1 MRVSCLVLLPFLFC
15 CAVAVLDSY
24 LALEGLEANVANDRD
39 SIIENYFN
47 AGYKYWEILA
57 FLLLYHG
64 INISLRQLKR
74 ILNTKGL
81 RRRKHPSDLQD
92 VINVIEREIQGSGSC
107 IGYRAMWQ
115 RLRTD
120 HKLVV
125 SQNTVRQALKL
136 IDPDGVT
143 RRRKHRLQRRRYK
156 ARGPNHLW
164 HLDGYDKL
172 KPFGFCIHGCIDG
185 YSRCIMWLEVGT
197 TNNDPHVIAKYFI
210 DCLRQV
216 AGTPSIVRADRGT
229 ENVKVAGIQR
239 FLRRNDEDS
248 FSGNSSFMYGKSVST
263 NELKHGGLSYGK
275 DVLNGGLIILKT

>member
-1 MRVSCLVLLPFLFC
+1 MRVSCLVLLSFLFC

-47 AGYKYWEILA
+47 AGYKYCEILA

-81 RRRKHPSDLQD
+81 RRRKHPSDLLD

-156 ARGPNHLW
+156 ARGQTI
-164 HLDGYDKL
+164 
-172 KPFGFCIHGCIDG
+172 C
-185 YSRCIMWLEVGT
+185 GT
-197 TNNDPHVIAKYFI
+197 
-210 DCLRQV
+210 
-216 AGTPSIVRADRGT
+216 
-229 ENVKVAGIQR
+229 
-239 FLRRNDEDS
+239 
-248 FSGNSSFMYGKSVST
+248 
-263 NELKHGGLSYGK
+263 
-275 DVLNGGLIILKT
+275 